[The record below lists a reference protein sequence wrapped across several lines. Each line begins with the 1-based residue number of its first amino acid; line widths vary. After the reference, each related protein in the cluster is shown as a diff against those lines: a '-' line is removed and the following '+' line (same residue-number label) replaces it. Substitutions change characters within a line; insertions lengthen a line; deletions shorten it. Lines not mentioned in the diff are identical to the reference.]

1 VTVTTSAARERR
13 IVLVVTVLI
22 TAALLL
28 AMPSRPTGWGGDGF
42 RALPGELLVGYR
54 SGTPEATKDG
64 IAAAIGA
71 RRAGGIGPLNVEILD
86 LSDERI
92 DHVARLLRSDPSV
105 AFVERDPVA
114 HAAETTPNDPY
125 WPEQWGPVRTRTNL
139 AWDATTGSSEVVIA
153 IIDSGVNP
161 VADLGGKVLS
171 GYDYVGRDSDPAD
184 ENGHGTKAAGVA
196 AAVGS
201 NSEGVAG
208 YCWGCRI
215 LPVRVLDSTGYGSY
229 SNIASGITWAVDHG
243 ARILNLSL
251 GGSSSSSTL
260 AAAVDYALR
269 KGALVIAASGNQGCD
284 CILYPARLLGVIA
297 VGATEQDDS
306 FAYYSNWGAD
316 RGGRSP
322 PGGRAQAESPRA
334 AGASRG
340 RWPTRGSLLG

>member
-1 VTVTTSAARERR
+1 VAVAFGSKGRRGANRRRGGLLGGLQSRGGDRDDERR
-13 IVLVVTVLI
+13 
-22 TAALLL
+22 ARASHRAGRDRADHGSAPPGHAL
-28 AMPSRPTGWGGDGF
+28 ATNRGWGGDGF

-229 SNIASGITWAVDHG
+229 SNIASGIT
-243 ARILNLSL
+243 
-251 GGSSSSSTL
+251 
-260 AAAVDYALR
+260 
-269 KGALVIAASGNQGCD
+269 
-284 CILYPARLLGVIA
+284 
-297 VGATEQDDS
+297 
-306 FAYYSNWGAD
+306 
-316 RGGRSP
+316 
-322 PGGRAQAESPRA
+322 
-334 AGASRG
+334 
-340 RWPTRGSLLG
+340 